1 MYTVALHVAL
11 HQGANGS
18 SVHSIEASV
27 GSVRMLSGGGEDGG
41 GRPPHTKR
49 GIFNGD
55 RTELAV
61 SAQGPVHVW
70 RILRVVSA
78 QWLCRLLTGL
88 SPSLS
93 ARLFEWISSFTK
105 ADSGDDHVPLY
116 PKGSQAP
123 SSQ

>member
-1 MYTVALHVAL
+1 MTLHVTR

-18 SVHSIEASV
+18 RLISASRV
-27 GSVRMLSGGGEDGG
+27 GLGTFCQDARPLAV
-41 GRPPHTKR
+41 GRTLAAGLLVQKV
-49 GIFNGD
+49 
-55 RTELAV
+55 AV
-61 SAQGPVHVW
+61 SAQEPVHVW
-70 RILRVVSA
+70 RAARVLYDPRLC
-78 QWLCRLLTGL
+78 WLLMGL